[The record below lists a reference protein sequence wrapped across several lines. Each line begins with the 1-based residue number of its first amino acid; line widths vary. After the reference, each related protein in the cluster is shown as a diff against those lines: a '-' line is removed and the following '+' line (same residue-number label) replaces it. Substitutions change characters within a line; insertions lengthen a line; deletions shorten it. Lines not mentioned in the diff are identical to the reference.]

1 MRLNLVTLTIEKGEE
16 IEVKEFV
23 VKNIIRA
30 IFAAG
35 TLCFGGLLALTP
47 IQSAS
52 ALSPGMA
59 SVSQM
64 LGGVAEQLPI
74 ENVQNRVRR
83 NRGGSNRNRARR
95 NRGGANRNRARRN
108 RGGANRNRARNRH
121 SYNRHRHGRRYR
133 GRRGNYRHYYRGYW
147 YANPWWIVGTA
158 AAIGAGA
165 AYAGSR
171 CERISDLC
179 AANWGRGGPDYW
191 GCMRY
196 EGCN

>member
-1 MRLNLVTLTIEKGEE
+1 MTLTVEKGEE
-16 IEVKEFV
+16 IKSKEFV

-35 TLCFGGLLALTP
+35 TLCFSGLLALTP

-52 ALSPGMA
+52 ALSPGMTPI
-59 SVSQM
+59 SQM

-74 ENVQNRVRR
+74 VNVQ
-83 NRGGSNRNRARR
+83 NRARR

-108 RGGANRNRARNRH
+108 RGGANRNRVRNRRA
-121 SYNRHRHGRRYR
+121 YNRSRHGRRYP
-133 GRRGNYRHYYRGYW
+133 GRRAGYGYRYGGYW
-147 YANPWWIVGTA
+147 YSNPWWIVGTA

-165 AYAGSR
+165 AYAGGR
-171 CERISDLC
+171 CERISYLC
-179 AANWGRGGPDYW
+179 EENWGRGGSDYW

-196 EGCN
+196 EGCD